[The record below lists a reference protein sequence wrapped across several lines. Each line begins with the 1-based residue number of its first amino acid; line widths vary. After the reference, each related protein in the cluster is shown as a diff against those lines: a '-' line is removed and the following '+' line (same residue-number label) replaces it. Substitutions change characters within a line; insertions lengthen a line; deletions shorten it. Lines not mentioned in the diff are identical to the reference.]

1 MNTSILIIIFTHCKL
16 IAVSDNTLSSFLGLS
31 LILEIVS
38 QYLEKV
44 NNTYNSYIMNKFP
57 ILVILLILVSVLNVY
72 SQDTNVLDQFA
83 ALDIQSGKQVI
94 SEDITLEVLTD
105 ESMGLLPE
113 DSLNY
118 KYVDKF
124 FQKRMVRLDD
134 EVVQKAF
141 PETVTITPEGDLVL
155 DYISLIPLLM
165 EAIQEQ
171 QKMIAEL
178 ESRLPELSEQT
189 K

>member
-1 MNTSILIIIFTHCKL
+1 
-16 IAVSDNTLSSFLGLS
+16 
-31 LILEIVS
+31 
-38 QYLEKV
+38 
-44 NNTYNSYIMNKFP
+44 
-57 ILVILLILVSVLNVY
+57 
-72 SQDTNVLDQFA
+72 
-83 ALDIQSGKQVI
+83 
-94 SEDITLEVLTD
+94 
-105 ESMGLLPE
+105 MGLLPE